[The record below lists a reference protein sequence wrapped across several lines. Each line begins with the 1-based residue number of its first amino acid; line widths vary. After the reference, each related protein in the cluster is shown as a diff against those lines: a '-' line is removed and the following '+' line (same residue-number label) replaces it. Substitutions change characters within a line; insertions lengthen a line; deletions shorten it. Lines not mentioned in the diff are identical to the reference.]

1 MAKTLVLL
9 LTSLGFFLSWD
20 KCQLVP
26 TQQGRFLG
34 LLVDSASCQLLVPSD
49 KVDYIKELIHAAL
62 QSSAVTRRQLASI
75 AGVLM
80 SIAPAVYMAPL
91 YTRLLYR
98 AMTGSSRWDVEVED
112 SQIAEPDLLYWLHNI
127 DMVNGRTWL
136 RSTEYIH
143 VVGDASSVG
152 YAAFTPNSELPS
164 SMIISID
171 QSEIERM
178 KVNQLSSVLR
188 ETKNV
193 RLALETVINSI
204 PTAQHAG
211 RVFVYTW
218 DCAPAIQGLLK
229 MKGSVEVFPEVE
241 RLCLA
246 AAAAQLALDFIWKP
260 RTGAC

>member
-1 MAKTLVLL
+1 MPFGEASAPGDFTTLMGSICTPVCQVGLCLSSYLDDGLFAAASKGRCFFMAKTLVLL

-136 RSTEYIH
+136 RSKEYIH

-193 RLALETVINSI
+193 RL
-204 PTAQHAG
+204 
-211 RVFVYTW
+211 
-218 DCAPAIQGLLK
+218 
-229 MKGSVEVFPEVE
+229 
-241 RLCLA
+241 
-246 AAAAQLALDFIWKP
+246 
-260 RTGAC
+260 